1 MEYDKD
7 RIDQYYIQ
15 YSINKEF
22 CYKGFKTKNQLYK
35 WLRFLE
41 TSKHLKNV
49 YIFKV
54 FIGE

>member
-7 RIDQYYIQ
+7 RIDKYYIQ

>member
-41 TSKHLKNV
+41 TSKQNV
-49 YIFKV
+49 CIFKV